1 MLKCM
6 QQFKIGVLTL
16 PGPPNSQA
24 SLSKATLYFPGKS
37 HPILYL
43 DNDRRCQVLT
53 SDKPAYKKVYVNIYI
68 PFISIFWMKIE
79 YKHEISTFKYN
90 NLKRSQSMSKNR
102 C

>member
-6 QQFKIGVLTL
+6 QRFKIGVLTL

-43 DNDRRCQVLT
+43 DNDRRCQIT
-53 SDKPAYKKVYVNIYI
+53 STNK
-68 PFISIFWMKIE
+68 
-79 YKHEISTFKYN
+79 
-90 NLKRSQSMSKNR
+90 
-102 C
+102 